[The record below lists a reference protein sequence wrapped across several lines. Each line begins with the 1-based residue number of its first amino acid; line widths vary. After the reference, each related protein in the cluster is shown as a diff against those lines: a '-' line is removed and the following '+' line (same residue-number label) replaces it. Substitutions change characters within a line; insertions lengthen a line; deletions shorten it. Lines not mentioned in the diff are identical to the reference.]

1 MSSSA
6 SVRAKAA
13 RVVADVAER
22 GRSLDAALTTDANAT
37 KQERGLLRSLCY
49 DSIRWYIRLDTL
61 LGRLLERP
69 NQSLDPDIR
78 ALAIVG
84 LCQLLYTDIPAHAA
98 VAETVA
104 ATRLLKQ
111 PRASGFI
118 NAILRRCQREHERLL
133 KDIDRDLAIRS
144 AHPRW
149 LVEALR
155 ADWGDRTND
164 ILSANNQ
171 RPPFWIRVNR
181 LRASAAN
188 YRAQLQAREIGV
200 AASLLEDTAL
210 LLDKPMDVGELPGF
224 EDGLVS
230 VQDAAAQFAAHLL
243 GPQSGQRVLD
253 ACAAPGGKTG
263 HLLELAPE
271 LAELTAV
278 DVSPERL
285 VRVTQNLQRLG
296 LSARV
301 IAGDA
306 AEPTDWWDGQGYDR
320 ILLDVPCSATGVI
333 RRHPDIKLLR
343 RAEDIPALAARQSQ
357 LLRRLW
363 PLLLPGGQLLYA
375 SCSALRAETTAVVS
389 DFLADQS
396 GARDVTAAAIQALGV
411 QSSAATAPTPSAD
424 VHGYRIAAGSAGMD
438 GFYYALLEKSS

>member
-6 SVRAKAA
+6 AVRAKAA
-13 RVVADVAER
+13 KVVADVAER
-22 GRSLDAALTTDANAT
+22 GRSLDVALTTDANAT
-37 KQERGLLRSLCY
+37 RQERGLLRSLCY
-49 DSIRWYIRLDTL
+49 DSIRWYIRLETL

-69 NQSLDPDIR
+69 NQKLDPEIR
-78 ALAIVG
+78 ALAVVG

-104 ATRLLKQ
+104 ATRLLGQ
-111 PRASGFI
+111 PRAAGFI
-118 NAILRRCQREHERLL
+118 NAILRRCQREQAQLL
-133 KDIDRDLAIRS
+133 PAIDRELALRT

-149 LVEALR
+149 LVERLR
-155 ADWGDRTND
+155 QDWRERAPE
-164 ILSANNQ
+164 ILDANNQ

-181 LRASAAN
+181 LRATAAN
-188 YRAQLQAREIGV
+188 YRARLQEKEIGV
-200 AASLLEDTAL
+200 AASLFEDSAL
-210 LLDKPMDVGELPGF
+210 LLDKAMDVGDLPGF
-224 EDGLVS
+224 DQGLVS

-243 GPQSGQRVLD
+243 EPRAGERILD

-271 LAELTAV
+271 LAALTAV

-285 VRVTQNLQRLG
+285 LRVTQNLQRLG
-296 LSARV
+296 LTAQL

-306 AEPTDWWDGQGYDR
+306 ADPAAWWDGQAFDR

-343 RAEDIPALAARQSQ
+343 REDDIAALAVRQSQ
-357 LLRRLW
+357 LLRALW
-363 PLLLPGGQLLYA
+363 PLLLPGGRLLYA
-375 SCSALRAETTAVVS
+375 SCSALQAETTAVVAG
-389 DFLADQS
+389 FLAEKPS
-396 GARDVTAAAIQALGV
+396 ARDATAERL
-411 QSSAATAPTPSAD
+411 QSLHTFGTGAATD
-424 VHGYRIAAGSAGMD
+424 DLQIGLRIAAGAAGMD